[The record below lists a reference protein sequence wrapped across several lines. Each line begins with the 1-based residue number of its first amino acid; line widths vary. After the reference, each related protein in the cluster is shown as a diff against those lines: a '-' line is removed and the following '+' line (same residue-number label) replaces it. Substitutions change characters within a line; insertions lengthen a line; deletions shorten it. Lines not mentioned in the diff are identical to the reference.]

1 MTRTFDYIVVGG
13 GSGGCVV
20 AGRLTERPDVTV
32 CVLEA
37 GNRGDG
43 TLVNVPTGA
52 VAMMPT
58 RINNWAFETVPQ
70 AGLGGRRGYQP
81 RGKALGGSSAINAMV
96 YIRGHRSDYDHWASL
111 GNDGWAYDDVLPY
124 FRLSEHNERFDD
136 AWHGRDGPLWV
147 SDLRTGNPFHAR
159 YLEAARQAGLPL
171 ADDFNGAQQ
180 EGIGLYQVTQKHGE
194 RWSAARAYL
203 LPHVGRRDNLTVE
216 THAQVLRILFDGTR
230 AIGVE
235 VRQHGEVRTLHARR
249 EVVLAAGAFQTPQL
263 LMLSGVGPATELAR
277 VGIRPLADLPGVGRN
292 LQDHPDF
299 IFGYRTRSVDT
310 LGVSAGGGLR
320 MLRELLRFR
329 RERRGM
335 LTSNFAEGGGFL
347 KTRAELDAPDIQL
360 HFVVAL
366 VDDHARRLHAGH
378 GMSCHVCLLRPRSR
392 GAVTLQSADPLA
404 APRIDPAFFD
414 DPRDLDD
421 MVAGFKLTRRLMQA
435 PALAGWITRD
445 LFTAN
450 VTTDDEIRDVLRQR
464 TDTVYHPVGTCRMGR
479 DALAVVDPQLRVRGL
494 QGLRIVDASVM
505 PTLIGGNTNAP
516 TIMIAEKAVDLMRG
530 ASRVSIRSH
539 ADANA
544 DARRAAETATTPA
557 SDTPPGPARPED
569 TRHALA

>member
-1 MTRTFDYIVVGG
+1 MTQVFDYIVVGG

-20 AGRLTERPDVTV
+20 AGRLTENPDVTV

-70 AGLGGRRGYQP
+70 PGLGGRRGYQP

-96 YIRGHRSDYDHWASL
+96 YIRGHRSDYDHWAAL
-111 GNDGWAYDDVLPY
+111 GNAGWSYDDVLPY

-171 ADDFNGAQQ
+171 TDDFNGAQQ

-203 LPHVGRRDNLTVE
+203 LPHVGRRDNLAVQ

-230 AIGVE
+230 AVGVE
-235 VRQHGEVRTLHARR
+235 VRQHGAVRTLRARR

-263 LMLSGVGPATELAR
+263 LMLSGVGPTAELER
-277 VGIRPLADLPGVGRN
+277 FGIRTLVDLAGVGRN

-310 LGVSAGGGLR
+310 LGVSARGGLR

-347 KTRAELDAPDIQL
+347 KTRAGLDAPDIQL

-378 GMSCHVCLLRPRSR
+378 GLSCHVCLLRPRSR
-392 GAVTLQSADPLA
+392 GSVTLQSADPLA

-435 PALAGWITRD
+435 PALAGWITHD
-445 LFTAN
+445 MFTAN
-450 VTTDDEIRDVLRQR
+450 VTTDDAIRDVLRQR

-516 TIMIAEKAVDLMRG
+516 TIMLAEKAVDLMRG
-530 ASRVSIRSH
+530 VSRVQGRPH
-539 ADANA
+539 ADAETVA
-544 DARRAAETATTPA
+544 EPAPHPGAVHAPPSAQPKETRDAIA
-557 SDTPPGPARPED
+557 
-569 TRHALA
+569 

>member
-1 MTRTFDYIVVGG
+1 MTQVFDYIVVGG

-20 AGRLTERPDVTV
+20 AGRLTEDPDVTV

-70 AGLGGRRGYQP
+70 LGLGGRRGYQP

-96 YIRGHRSDYDHWASL
+96 YIRGHRSDYDHWAAL
-111 GNDGWAYDDVLPY
+111 GNAGWSYDDVLPY

-171 ADDFNGAQQ
+171 TDDFNGAQQ

-203 LPHVGRRDNLTVE
+203 LPHVGRRDNLAVQ

-230 AIGVE
+230 AVGVE
-235 VRQHGEVRTLHARR
+235 VRQHGAVRTLRARR

-263 LMLSGVGPATELAR
+263 LMLSGVGPAAELER
-277 VGIRPLADLPGVGRN
+277 FGIRTLVDLAGVGRN

-310 LGVSAGGGLR
+310 MGVSARGGLR

-347 KTRAELDAPDIQL
+347 KTRAGLDAPDIQL

-378 GMSCHVCLLRPRSR
+378 GLSCHVCLLRPRSR
-392 GAVTLQSADPLA
+392 GSVTLQSADPLA
-404 APRIDPAFFD
+404 APRIDPAFFG

-435 PALAGWITRD
+435 PALAGWITHD
-445 LFTAN
+445 MFTAN
-450 VTTDDEIRDVLRQR
+450 VTTDDAIRDVLRQR

-516 TIMIAEKAVDLMRG
+516 TIMLAEKAVDLIRG
-530 ASRVSIRSH
+530 VSRVQGRPH
-539 ADANA
+539 AC
-544 DARRAAETATTPA
+544 AETVAEPDPHPGA
-557 SDTPPGPARPED
+557 VHAPPSAQPKE
-569 TRHALA
+569 TRDAIA

>member
-70 AGLGGRRGYQP
+70 AGLGGRTGYQP

-96 YIRGHRSDYDHWASL
+96 YIRGHRSDYDHWAAL

-147 SDLRTGNPFHAR
+147 SDLRTGNPFHER

-171 ADDFNGAQQ
+171 TDDFNGAQQ
-180 EGIGLYQVTQKHGE
+180 EGIGIYQVTQKQGE

-203 LPHVGRRDNLTVE
+203 LPHIGRRSNLTVE
-216 THAQVLRILFDGTR
+216 THAQVRRILFEGRR
-230 AIGVE
+230 AVGVE
-235 VRQHGEVRTLHARR
+235 VLQNGTVRTLRARR
-249 EVVLAAGAFQTPQL
+249 EVLLAAGAFQTPQL
-263 LMLSGVGPATELAR
+263 LMLSGVGPMHELAR
-277 VGIRPLADLPGVGRN
+277 FGIQIVQHLPGVGRN

-299 IFGYRTRSVDT
+299 IFGYRTRSIDT
-310 LGVSAGGGLR
+310 MGVSLR
-320 MLRELLRFR
+320 GSMCMLREILRFR
-329 RERRGM
+329 SERRGM
-335 LTSNFAEGGGFL
+335 LTTNFAEGGGFL
-347 KTRAELDAPDIQL
+347 KTQPGLDAPDIQL

-378 GMSCHVCLLRPRSR
+378 GLSCHVCLLRPRSR
-392 GAVTLQSADPLA
+392 GAVTLRSNDPAA
-404 APRIDPAFFD
+404 APLIDPAFFD
-414 DPRDLDD
+414 DPRDVDD
-421 MVAGFKLTRRLMQA
+421 MVAGFKITRRLMQT
-435 PALAGWITRD
+435 PALAKWITRD
-445 LFTAN
+445 LFTPN
-450 VTTDDEIRDVLRQR
+450 VKSDDDIRAVLRQR

-479 DALAVVDPQLRVRGL
+479 DEMAVVDPQLRVRGL
-494 QGLRIVDASVM
+494 EGLRIVDASVM

-516 TIMIAEKAVDLMRG
+516 TIMIGEKAVDLIRG
-530 ASRVSIRSH
+530 VSRVTAGVRAQAEAAAAH
-539 ADANA
+539 AAA
-544 DARRAAETATTPA
+544 DHNRTDRATT
-557 SDTPPGPARPED
+557 
-569 TRHALA
+569 